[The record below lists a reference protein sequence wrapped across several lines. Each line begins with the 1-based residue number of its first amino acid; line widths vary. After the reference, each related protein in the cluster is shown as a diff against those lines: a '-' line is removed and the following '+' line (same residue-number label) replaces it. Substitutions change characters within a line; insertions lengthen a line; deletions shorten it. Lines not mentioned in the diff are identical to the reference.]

1 MVLKSVEAL
10 ARSTAADALR
20 QDREEAPQREID
32 RLNTIAEDGRVIA
45 EKARVVNKPRFTP

>member
-10 ARSTAADALR
+10 ARSAAADALR

-32 RLNTIAEDGRVIA
+32 RLNKIAEDGRVIA